1 MDFTFSLKRRKQ
13 RKALGCS
20 LRAVFENEVRR
31 ISRRPTGGRWELHLR
46 NDSCVGMRPRPP
58 TSDQDP
64 GPATTLLTS
73 TRSDRRPAR
82 SDDDDDNDVYLLA
95 RVGRRG
101 RKKGLARSFIPFA
114 ARLDDGCNASAHH
127 HQIVI
132 ISH

>member
-1 MDFTFSLKRRKQ
+1 MR
-13 RKALGCS
+13 LGGS
-20 LRAVFENEVRR
+20 QGGAVR
-31 ISRRPTGGRWELHLR
+31 G
-46 NDSCVGMRPRPP
+46 
-58 TSDQDP
+58 DQDLV
-64 GPATTLLTS
+64 TTR
-73 TRSDRRPAR
+73 RSVPYFNNEQRLAH
-82 SDDDDDNDVYLLA
+82 SDDHDDNDVYLLA

>member
-1 MDFTFSLKRRKQ
+1 MPDPRRRSSLQ
-13 RKALGCS
+13 RGAKK
-20 LRAVFENEVRR
+20 
-31 ISRRPTGGRWELHLR
+31 
-46 NDSCVGMRPRPP
+46 
-58 TSDQDP
+58 
-64 GPATTLLTS
+64 
-73 TRSDRRPAR
+73 AR

-114 ARLDDGCNASAHH
+114 AARLDDGCNASAHH